1 MWRAAVSPSGAAMR
15 RRRVRRNIVAVCLAL
30 VVVPVSVST
39 ATAHPCD
46 RHPNDPRCT
55 GTTTTT
61 TTQATTSTTTTTTTA
76 PPASTTTTTAPPGD
90 EVLLGIVS
98 GSNGDR
104 YWNEAV
110 ASLGMPST
118 TVNLGGGDTHRWGT
132 PTNSRYAT
140 YWATFDEHAAHGPV
154 DVWWYVLTRS
164 NTTDE
169 ADAEAEAD
177 RIVAQILTLRPEAT
191 IHAST
196 MAGYDPDTCWADNI
210 PMSEHVVAYALA
222 TYEEVIAGPVV
233 PIVTTT
239 TDGCHPGGESLT
251 AGAAVVAAWAA
262 GLGG

>member
-1 MWRAAVSPSGAAMR
+1 MRRAAVSNPNDAMLR
-15 RRRVRRNIVAVCLAL
+15 RRIRCSIYIVCIAL
-30 VVVPVSVST
+30 VVVPLSVS
-39 ATAHPCD
+39 AAIAHPCD
-46 RHPNDPRCT
+46 RHPNDPRCA

-61 TTQATTSTTTTTTTA
+61 TTQATTSTTTTTTTM
-76 PPASTTTTTAPPGD
+76 PQASTTTTAAPPGD
-90 EVLLGIVS
+90 GVPLGIVS

-110 ASLGMPST
+110 ESLGLPST

-132 PTNSRYAT
+132 PINSRYAT

-154 DVWWYVLTRS
+154 DVWWYALSRS

-177 RIVAQILTLRPEAT
+177 TIVAQILTLRPDAT

-196 MAGYDPDTCWADNI
+196 MAAYDPDTCTSDNV
-210 PMSEHVVAYALA
+210 PMSEHLVAYAIA
-222 TYEEVIAGPVV
+222 TFEEVIAGPVI
-233 PIVTTT
+233 PTVTTT

>member
-1 MWRAAVSPSGAAMR
+1 MRRAAVSTSDGATLR
-15 RRRVRRNIVAVCLAL
+15 RRIRRSIFIVCVAL
-30 VVVPVSVST
+30 VVVPVSVPT

-46 RHPNDPRCT
+46 RHPNDPRCA

-61 TTQATTSTTTTTTTA
+61 TTQATTSTTTTTTTM
-76 PPASTTTTTAPPGD
+76 PPASTTTTAAPPGD
-90 EVLLGIVS
+90 GVLLGIVS

-110 ASLGMPST
+110 VTLGLPST

-132 PTNSRYAT
+132 PLNSRYAT
-140 YWATFDEHAAHGPV
+140 YWETFDEQAAHGAV
-154 DVWWYVLTRS
+154 DVWWYALSRS

-177 RIVAQILTLRPEAT
+177 TIVAQILTLRPEAT

-196 MAGYDPDTCWADNI
+196 MAAYDPDTCTADNV
-210 PMSEHVVAYALA
+210 PMSEHLVAYAIA
-222 TYEEVIAGPVV
+222 TYEEVIAGPVI
-233 PIVTTT
+233 PTVTTT
-239 TDGCHPGGESLT
+239 TDGCHPGGESLA

-262 GLGG
+262 GLDG